1 VRHAWRNVHA
11 GAFLGVKH
19 LIAELEFT
27 GAIDH
32 VADLERLGMH
42 VQTGL
47 ETGFA
52 LLVENLECAVCV
64 VGGYLAGGDVGA
76 GIDIAFAGG

>member
-1 VRHAWRNVHA
+1 
-11 GAFLGVKH
+11 
-19 LIAELEFT
+19 
-27 GAIDH
+27 
-32 VADLERLGMH
+32 MH